1 MTIKRAAPWVLFFA
15 FVALAMVFHQ
25 GEPLF
30 VSQGAYPLGK
40 PLLWLILL
48 GFVGY
53 SYYCSTQENIFKTIK
68 RIFPLHWARQIGL
81 DLYLGLILMMFI
93 IYLNE
98 GSLLVLAL
106 WLVPIVLFANLATL
120 LYVALNYDSLVARF
134 IGV

>member
-1 MTIKRAAPWVLFFA
+1 MPMKRAAPWVLFLA
-15 FVALAMVFHQ
+15 FVALAMGLHQ

-106 WLVPIVLFANLATL
+106 WLVPILLFANLATL

-134 IGV
+134 IGA